1 MFSPDLSQPAAF
13 VMWLSAFSSIL
24 LLASERWQKE
34 RRMGKR
40 RLWKGLLAGGAAGLA
55 ASFAM
60 NEFQTV
66 WTKASK
72 KIKGGETQNS
82 SSDNQSSGESEDAT
96 MRAAGKIAEITG
108 HKLTHEQKKK
118 AGPIVHYAFGTG
130 MGALYGVLMEV
141 GPRRVRRHELLS
153 SVGFG
158 SVLFAGADEIAVPAA
173 GLSGPPSDSPLSSHL
188 YALASHI
195 VYGLTTGAV
204 RKAVRAAL

>member
-1 MFSPDLSQPAAF
+1 L
-13 VMWLSAFSSIL
+13 V
-24 LLASERWQKE
+24 
-34 RRMGKR
+34 
-40 RLWKGLLAGGAAGLA
+40 AGAAAGLA

-66 WTKASK
+66 WSNASN
-72 KIKGGETQNS
+72 KIKGNGNQNA
-82 SSDNQSSGESEDAT
+82 SSDNQSSSESEDAT

-118 AGPIVHYAFGTG
+118 AGPIVHYVFGTG
-130 MGALYGVLMEV
+130 MGALYGALMEV

-153 SVGFG
+153 SIGFG
-158 SVLFAGADEIAVPAA
+158 SVLFAGADEIAVSAT
-173 GLSGPPSDSPLSSHL
+173 GLSGPPSESPLSSHL